1 VAATANDVYVGLY
14 PIYALNPSDGTTLW
28 TSYHVPNSSLVAA
41 GNAIYLMDLSA
52 AGRSSLI
59 ALNAGDGTELWTH
72 QPANSISTPVMADG
86 VVYVLGIK
94 QLHAVRASDG
104 ARIWDSPGPDGGWLA
119 TDGTVVCG
127 VYGAPITPV
136 QPGDELWA
144 WRASDGTRLWRS
156 AAGGFGPPAMAAGV
170 IYVVSADGKLHALR
184 ARDGANIWDY
194 PANIQTTPAVA
205 NGRVYVGSS
214 AGGLIAL
221 RASDGTPMWEFTAQI
236 SIGPVVAGPTV
247 YVSNGS
253 KVYAING

>member
-1 VAATANDVYVGLY
+1 MTRISSQCSRQARQTGCFSSRCATLRAGMCGPWHAGRGRYLQGARWRSSPRSLR
-14 PIYALNPSDGTTLW
+14 LW
-28 TSYHVPNSSLVAA
+28 T
-41 GNAIYLMDLSA
+41 
-52 AGRSSLI
+52 
-59 ALNAGDGTELWTH
+59 
-72 QPANSISTPVMADG
+72 
-86 VVYVLGIK
+86 
-94 QLHAVRASDG
+94 
-104 ARIWDSPGPDGGWLA
+104 LA

-136 QPGDELWA
+136 QPGDGLWA

-156 AAGGFGPPAMAAGV
+156 AYGGFGFGPPAMAAGI

-184 ARDGANIWDY
+184 ARDGAKIWDY

-221 RASDGTPMWEFTAQI
+221 RASDGTPMWEFTSQI
-236 SIGPVVAGPTV
+236 SIGPVMAGPTV
-247 YVSNGS
+247 YVSSGS